1 VEVTTSGFFNK
12 LPKAWHVH
20 VLIWV
25 AFYCLLQLYML
36 HKWDRI
42 WFSLL
47 NGMIAITFYLV
58 AAYVNYLFLMP
69 RYFKVNTL
77 GRYITFSLIFV
88 IITVL
93 LRGIVEYFILF
104 PIHLNFYDFRSGHI
118 AYGFM
123 TNLLA
128 FIFGGLMYITTD
140 YIILL
145 KHQEALQRRQAT
157 SELALLKSQV
167 QPHFLFNTLNNLY
180 YLAYKKSEK
189 TPQVIAK
196 LSNIMRYFIDEAPKE
211 KVLLH
216 TELNFIKNYID
227 LESIRMVNP
236 LQLAYC
242 EEVPDD
248 TILIPPMLL
257 IPLVENIFKHGVDKM
272 QVCNEVSLYL
282 KMEGQLLHFKVKNK
296 LYNEPKPKPNG
307 GIDNL
312 RQRLK
317 LLYDT
322 NFILETKAEQ
332 DYFMAYLKIP
342 ILNE

>member
-1 VEVTTSGFFNK
+1 MEVTTRGFFNK

-47 NGMIAITFYLV
+47 NGMIAITFYLI
-58 AAYVNYLFLMP
+58 AAYVNFLFLMP
-69 RYFKVNTL
+69 HYFKVNTL
-77 GRYITFSLIFV
+77 GRYITFSLSFV
-88 IITVL
+88 MMTVL
-93 LRGIVEYFILF
+93 LRGMVEYFILF
-104 PIHLNFYDFRSGHI
+104 PIHLNFYDFRSGHL
-118 AYGFM
+118 AYSFM

-128 FIFGGLMYITTD
+128 FIFGGLMYITGD
-140 YIILL
+140 YVVLL
-145 KHQEALQRRQAT
+145 KKQEALQRRQAM

-196 LSNIMRYFIDEAPKE
+196 LSEIMRYFIDEAPKE
-211 KVLLH
+211 QVMLC
-216 TELNFIKNYID
+216 TEINFLKNYID
-227 LESIRMVNP
+227 LESMRMLNP
-236 LQLAYC
+236 LQLEFC

-248 TILIPPMLL
+248 TLLLPPMLL

-272 QVCNEVSLYL
+272 QVCNETKIHLQVQDGYL
-282 KMEGQLLHFKVKNK
+282 AFEVQNRLHKA
-296 LYNEPKPKPNG
+296 PKPKSNG

-317 LLYDT
+317 LLFDHQFLLQT
-322 NFILETKAEQ
+322 QVENDFFIAR
-332 DYFMAYLKIP
+332 LKIK
-342 ILNE
+342 L